1 MKRSLRY
8 IDCCDSVVKKIIVS
22 LLCLVTVVLFSC
34 AKMTL
39 EPEAS
44 VAATGV
50 VPIVIENFVGEAEGS
65 RSIAP
70 DKLTATQLAA
80 NFNLKLTGSNKRMT
94 LPEQT
99 ITVDANGKASV
110 TGVPDGTWHLTI
122 TAYPKT
128 GATTVAALSGSATVT
143 VWNSLSSEARFTLTP
158 VEGGTGT
165 IRLTINWQ
173 EADRYYVQS
182 WYHTELEVSLAL
194 YDIATGTMIPNTKAR
209 WTRNA
214 NNTVNGNPNDRPIR
228 TLTYTGFTTS
238 GTEPP
243 LPAGKYEFRFTV
255 IGGNLPAGV
264 VVKWSDVLYVEP
276 GRQTTGNINI
286 PRLIGVPASPTNFT
300 ANCTALNTRGEY
312 TATLSWGSVY
322 NATGYELE
330 MMRYTTGTT
339 RPTTDTQWTNA
350 AGIATTKVFTFNTVP
365 DHANNYTS
373 ATHPGGAVARY
384 QSGGL
389 LPGNT
394 NIAFKMRMSSG
405 EGFAVRMRAVNVQG
419 NSPWVYLNAAMVPT
433 APFAPS
439 NLTAKAG
446 EVLNGDKFL
455 ADLGWRAGIVDADG
469 YYELEFMTF
478 TGGTKPTGDNN
489 WNGGQTSR
497 ATYTFRGNQ
506 AAPVGINARRTT
518 GGLAPVN
525 NAVQYEITG
534 TNVYY
539 TARLRAVS
547 STGGNS
553 PWLYLQ
559 DAIIPAAMYISNTPT
574 RANYQAWEGNVQ
586 VWVWDVLMGIRGP
599 RLARNYR
606 MEWIKLAAG
615 DLDLT
620 VNNDSVW
627 DHLRGLTVNYGSN
640 GKEVPTGTTSNNM
653 QQMNNGFPFLFR
665 IRTQTDYGNSAW
677 WYYPVKVV
685 QVP

>member
-50 VPIVIENFVGEAEGS
+50 VPIVIENFVGEAVSS
-65 RSIAP
+65 RAIAP

-80 NFNLKLTGSNKRMT
+80 SFNLKLTGSNKRMT

-110 TGVPDGTWHLTI
+110 TGIPDGTWHLTI

-165 IRLTINWQ
+165 IRLTVNWQ
-173 EADRYYVQS
+173 NDDRLIVQPS
-182 WYHTELEVSLAL
+182 GTLRHDLNVTTYLCDVK
-194 YDIATGTMIPNTKAR
+194 TGAMVAG
-209 WTRNA
+209 TRANMGRQA
-214 NNTVNGNPNDRPIR
+214 NKNNTNLPVSF
-228 TLTYTGFTTS
+228 TYTGNATANDST
-238 GTEPP
+238 PK
-243 LPAGKYEFRFTV
+243 PAGVYELVFTIV
-255 IGGNLPAGV
+255 GGNLPEATSSV
-264 VVKWSDVLYVEP
+264 EWRELIYVES
-276 GRQTTGNINI
+276 GRETTGTITI
-286 PRLIGVPASPTNFT
+286 PRLIGVPASPANFS

-339 RPTTDTQWTNA
+339 RPTTDTQWTTA
-350 AGIATTKVFTFNTVP
+350 ARAATTKLFTFNTAP
-365 DHANNYTS
+365 DDANNYTS

-394 NIAFKMRMSSG
+394 NIVFKMRMSSG

-433 APFAPS
+433 APLAPS

-455 ADLGWRAGIVDADG
+455 ADLGWKAGIVDADG

-489 WNGGQTSR
+489 WNGGQTNR
-497 ATYTFRGNQ
+497 AMYTFRGSQ
-506 AAPVGINARRTT
+506 AAPAGITARRTT

-599 RLARNYR
+599 RLAKNYR

-640 GKEVPTGTTSNNM
+640 GKEVATGTTSNNM